1 MKALDSLKEDID
13 DYTEVL
19 ASQIDSVY
27 SQIKEIYE
35 NYYRMDVDKLNLKIQ
50 LIHDDIKIISNETR
64 VLRKMESYYELF
76 KQEQDNATDDFN
88 FYKWKKETLENDEY
102 LNDDGGLHR
111 MKHKVTCNEDK
122 HLTLCIVKDG
132 EVQKEVKVNTD
143 EFIQI
148 MHEQAEEQNK

>member
-13 DYTEVL
+13 DYNEVL

-76 KQEQDNATDDFN
+76 KQEQDNATDDFD
-88 FYKWKKETLENDEY
+88 FCEWKKETFENEKYLE
-102 LNDDGGLHR
+102 
-111 MKHKVTCNEDK
+111 
-122 HLTLCIVKDG
+122 
-132 EVQKEVKVNTD
+132 
-143 EFIQI
+143 
-148 MHEQAEEQNK
+148 